1 VQVADPLHGS
11 VEVDEPVLV
20 DLLTTPALQRLKGVH
35 QAGAVWLVRP
45 ERDVTRWEHSVG
57 TMLLVRRL
65 GGCVHEQAAALL
77 HDAGHGAFSHVI
89 DRVFDAADDCWH
101 EREGVAWLARTEAP
115 GVLARHGLDPRRVLA
130 PHGWPLLDRPA
141 PDLCADRIDYAL
153 RDAVSEG
160 LVTADEASSFLAAVA
175 VDGDGTVVVTS
186 AAWGTWLA
194 ERFARLVD
202 TVYLD
207 PAGLWADWVLATAI
221 RRGLDLGALHRDAL
235 LGTDAELLER
245 LRATGDA
252 ETVASLAALAPG
264 ARAAEVHGGD
274 RGGADALVF
283 PKPRTVDPHVLL
295 DGGPPVRASALDPEI
310 AVRAAALRARAAAG
324 IAVRRAA

>member
-1 VQVADPLHGS
+1 VEIVDGLH
-11 VEVDEPVLV
+11 DAWPIHDAVLL
-20 DLLTTPALQRLKGVH
+20 DLLATPALQRLKGVH

-65 GGCVHEQAAALL
+65 GGSLEEQAAALL

-89 DRVFDAADDCWH
+89 DRVFGAADDAWH
-101 EREGVAWLARTEAP
+101 EREGVAWLARTEVP
-115 GVLARHGLDPRRVLA
+115 ELLADHGLDPAQVLA

-160 LVTADEASSFLAAVA
+160 LVFVDEVTYFVDALAVTS
-175 VDGDGTVVVTS
+175 DGAVVVTS
-186 AAWGTWLA
+186 ADWATWFA

-207 PAGLWADWVLATAI
+207 PVGIWADWSLASAI
-221 RRGLDLGALHRDAL
+221 RRGLAGGALDEDAL
-235 LGTDAELLER
+235 HGTDAELLER
-245 LRATGDA
+245 LRAGGDA
-252 ETVASLAALAPG
+252 ELRELLAALRPG
-264 ARAAEVHGGD
+264 AAAVEVHGVRD
-274 RGGADALVF
+274 VADAVAF

-295 DGGPPVRASALDPEI
+295 DGGPPVRASTIDPEI
-310 AVRAAALRARAAAG
+310 AVRAAALRRRAAAG
-324 IAVRRAA
+324 IAVRRSA